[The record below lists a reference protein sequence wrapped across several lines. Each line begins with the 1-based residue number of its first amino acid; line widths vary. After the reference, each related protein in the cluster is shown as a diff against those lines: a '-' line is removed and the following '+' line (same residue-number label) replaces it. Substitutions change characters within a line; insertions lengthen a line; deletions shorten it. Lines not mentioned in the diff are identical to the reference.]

1 MTTTTTPQFL
11 GSYTVQTGTPTQR
24 SRSIT
29 GEFIIIGKRGATYRT
44 YRAEGSKWVQF
55 IAESGR
61 FCALLGNYSIAIE
74 HVAKCAVTLTDAD
87 RI

>member
-11 GSYTVQTGTPTQR
+11 GSYTVQTSTPTR
-24 SRSIT
+24 RGRSIT

-44 YRAEGSKWVQF
+44 YRTEGSTRVQF

-61 FCALLGNYSIAIE
+61 FCALLGNYTMAIE
-74 HVAKCAVTLTDAD
+74 HIAKCAVTLTDAD

>member
-1 MTTTTTPQFL
+1 MTTTTTPKFL
-11 GSYTVQTGTPTQR
+11 GNYTVQTGTPIR
-24 SRSIT
+24 RDRSIT

-44 YRAEGSKWVQF
+44 YRTEDSTSVQF
-55 IAESGR
+55 IAESGK